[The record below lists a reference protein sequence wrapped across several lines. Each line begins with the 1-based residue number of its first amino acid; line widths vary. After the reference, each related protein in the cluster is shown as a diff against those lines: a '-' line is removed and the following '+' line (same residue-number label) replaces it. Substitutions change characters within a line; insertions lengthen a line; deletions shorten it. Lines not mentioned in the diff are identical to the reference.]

1 MKSKKKIV
9 NRIFNRIFLV
19 GILLV
24 IQVIWFI
31 IFLLDLTSQ
40 SWWINILFTFISILA
55 ILIVINK
62 EDNPAYKLA
71 WVIPILCFPLF
82 GGLLYVFCGN
92 KKPTRKL
99 RRKIEQVDTLLEEY
113 RKQDKTI
120 LKEIGAF
127 DKGVLGQVK
136 YLSNIVKFP
145 IYKNTRTQY
154 FESGEKNF
162 PVMLQELK
170 KAKHFIFMEYFII
183 HDGRMWGDILEILK
197 QKAKQGVEVRLLYD
211 DFGSLTTLPYQYYK
225 ELEECGIHCEAFNP
239 VVPILSIVMNNR
251 DHRKILVIDGHTGFT
266 GGINLSDEY
275 INEKE
280 RFGYWKD
287 TGIMLKGEAVW
298 NLTLMFL
305 EIWNALRPTDQNFE
319 EFLPHHYHPEPF
331 EGDGYVQPYGDSPLD
346 EETVGENVYLNIIN
360 AAQEY
365 LYAFTPYL
373 IIDNEMI
380 TALCLAAKRG
390 VDVRIV
396 TPQIP
401 DKKTVFCLTQSY
413 YRQLSEAGV
422 KIYQFTPGFIH
433 AKCMVCDDKVATVG
447 TINLDYRSLYLHF
460 ECGVFLYQ
468 TKSVLAVKEDAK
480 KTIEKSTFITPE
492 LMKQGFFKN
501 LWQAILRLFAPLM

>member
-183 HDGRMWGDILEILK
+183 HD
-197 QKAKQGVEVRLLYD
+197 
-211 DFGSLTTLPYQYYK
+211 
-225 ELEECGIHCEAFNP
+225 
-239 VVPILSIVMNNR
+239 
-251 DHRKILVIDGHTGFT
+251 
-266 GGINLSDEY
+266 
-275 INEKE
+275 
-280 RFGYWKD
+280 
-287 TGIMLKGEAVW
+287 
-298 NLTLMFL
+298 
-305 EIWNALRPTDQNFE
+305 
-319 EFLPHHYHPEPF
+319 
-331 EGDGYVQPYGDSPLD
+331 
-346 EETVGENVYLNIIN
+346 
-360 AAQEY
+360 
-365 LYAFTPYL
+365 
-373 IIDNEMI
+373 
-380 TALCLAAKRG
+380 
-390 VDVRIV
+390 
-396 TPQIP
+396 
-401 DKKTVFCLTQSY
+401 
-413 YRQLSEAGV
+413 
-422 KIYQFTPGFIH
+422 
-433 AKCMVCDDKVATVG
+433 
-447 TINLDYRSLYLHF
+447 
-460 ECGVFLYQ
+460 
-468 TKSVLAVKEDAK
+468 
-480 KTIEKSTFITPE
+480 
-492 LMKQGFFKN
+492 
-501 LWQAILRLFAPLM
+501 